1 MSKINVVSFVY
12 FMSIRQDLVDVGVH
26 KKHSL
31 CHRNVIKE
39 TEAHYSGGFS
49 GITKFFELN

>member
-1 MSKINVVSFVY
+1 MSKINVASFVY
-12 FMSIRQDLVDVGVH
+12 FMSIRQELVDVGVH
-26 KKHSL
+26 KNHSL

-39 TEAHYSGGFS
+39 TEAHYSGDFS